1 MTELCQKIRFSC
13 RDALPSL
20 LMLVVTGV
28 VTVCHGHA
36 SPISSV
42 YLSPFASFPQKCF
55 SETARGILVLIV
67 FCYEILC
74 LGGHLSNSS
83 YKGTKT
89 MLKNVHSEPS
99 QMTTLVCRYKYSVN
113 ECLLGLLCLTLSR
126 IGKIGLTF
134 QPKWRCKF
142 WLAPRPIMLSVRW
155 RLHGLLV
162 VLRLDV
168 VSRVVSKY
176 GINLNVVIYNSGTL

>member
-1 MTELCQKIRFSC
+1 MCPNTVTVEWRNVLSALTVFLLRLSC
-13 RDALPSL
+13 VRKSVFHVASDRKGRDALPSL

-28 VTVCHGHA
+28 LTVCHGHA

-89 MLKNVHSEPS
+89 MLKNVHSELEPNDDISVPLQIRS
-99 QMTTLVCRYKYSVN
+99 QRMFAR
-113 ECLLGLLCLTLSR
+113 
-126 IGKIGLTF
+126 TF
-134 QPKWRCKF
+134 MFNPQQNWKDRSHIS
-142 WLAPRPIMLSVRW
+142 A
-155 RLHGLLV
+155 
-162 VLRLDV
+162 
-168 VSRVVSKY
+168 
-176 GINLNVVIYNSGTL
+176 